1 MTDSSA
7 KYIFLLDET
16 YVIPA
21 DLYKQM
27 WRNGTRHRLS
37 RVQYSTPEQAR
48 NIVLNLAQ
56 SVAYE
61 VTLEVSK

>member
-7 KYIFLLDET
+7 KYIFLLDSL
-16 YVIPA
+16 YVIPES
-21 DLYKQM
+21 LYNQM

-37 RVQYSTPEQAR
+37 RMQYSTPDQAR

-56 SVAYE
+56 SVAAE
-61 VTLEVSK
+61 VSMEVSK